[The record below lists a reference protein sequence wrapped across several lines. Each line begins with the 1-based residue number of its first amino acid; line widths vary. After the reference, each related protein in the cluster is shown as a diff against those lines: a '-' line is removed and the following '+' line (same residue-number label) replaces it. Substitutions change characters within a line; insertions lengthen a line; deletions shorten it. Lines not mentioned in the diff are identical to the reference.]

1 MASRAV
7 VITGASTGI
16 GAACAV
22 RLAQFGFRVFAGV
35 RKAAD
40 GEALKQQATES
51 LTPVALDVTDAGSIA
66 AAAAVIAG
74 EVGGA
79 GIAGLVNNAGIVVAG
94 PLEFLPLDELRKQIE
109 VNTIGHVAVTQAFL
123 ALIRHGRGRIVN
135 IGSSSGFLSTP
146 FLGAYCASK
155 FAMEAITDALR
166 MELMPWGISVS
177 IVDPGNIATPIW
189 QKSLAAADELT
200 RHLPAAAHELYG
212 RGMSVAR
219 TVAQKEAI
227 HSSPPELVARAVEHA
242 LTAKRPR
249 TRYYAGRDA
258 SLQAVLARFL
268 PDRMMDRLIMKHMGL

>member
-22 RLAQFGFRVFAGV
+22 RLAEIGFRVFAGV
-35 RKAAD
+35 RKTAD
-40 GEALKQQATES
+40 GEVLKRQVSES
-51 LTPVALDVTDAGSIA
+51 LTPLALDVTDAGSIA
-66 AAAAVIAG
+66 AAVVAVAR
-74 EVGGA
+74 EVSGA

-94 PLEFLPLDELRKQIE
+94 PLEFLPLDALRKQIE

-123 ALIRHGRGRIVN
+123 GLIRQGRGRIVN

-166 MELMPWGISVS
+166 MELGPWGIGVS
-177 IVDPGNIATPIW
+177 LVDPGNIATPIW

-200 RHLPAAAHELYG
+200 RHLPAVAHELYG
-212 RGMSVAR
+212 RGISVAR
-219 TVAQKEAI
+219 AAAQKEAV
-227 HSSPPELVARAVEHA
+227 HSSPPEVVARAVEHA
-242 LTAKRPR
+242 FTAKRPR
-249 TRYYAGRDA
+249 TRYYVGKDA

-268 PDRMMDRLIMKHMGL
+268 PDRVMDRLIMKHLGL

>member
-1 MASRAV
+1 VSSRGV

-22 RLAQFGFRVFAGV
+22 RLARLGFRVFAGV
-35 RKAAD
+35 RKSAD
-40 GEALKQQATES
+40 GEALEKQAPES
-51 LTPVALDVTDAGSIA
+51 LTPLTLDVTDAGSIA
-66 AAAAVIAG
+66 AATAAVAG

-79 GIAGLVNNAGIVVAG
+79 GIAGLVNNAGIAVAG

-123 ALIRHGRGRIVN
+123 GLVRQGRGRIVN

-166 MELMPWGISVS
+166 MELAPWGIGVS

-200 RHLPAAAHELYG
+200 RRLPAAAHELYG
-212 RGMSVAR
+212 RGISVAR
-219 TVAQKEAI
+219 EVAQKEAVN
-227 HSSPPELVARAVEHA
+227 SSPPEVVARAVEHA

-249 TRYYAGRDA
+249 TRYCVGKDA
-258 SLQAVLARFL
+258 SLQAVLTRFL
-268 PDRMMDRLIMKHMGL
+268 PDRMLDRLIMKHMGL

>member
-1 MASRAV
+1 VSSRGV

-22 RLAQFGFRVFAGV
+22 RLARLGFRVFAGV
-35 RKAAD
+35 RKSAD
-40 GEALKQQATES
+40 GEALEKQAPES
-51 LTPVALDVTDAGSIA
+51 LTPLTLDVTDAGSIA
-66 AAAAVIAG
+66 AATAAVAG

-79 GIAGLVNNAGIVVAG
+79 GIAGLVNNAGIAVAG

-123 ALIRHGRGRIVN
+123 GLVRQGHGRIVN

-166 MELMPWGISVS
+166 MELAPWGIGVS

-200 RHLPAAAHELYG
+200 RRLPAAAHELYG
-212 RGMSVAR
+212 RGISVAR
-219 TVAQKEAI
+219 EVAQKEAVN
-227 HSSPPELVARAVEHA
+227 SSPPEVVARAVEHA

-249 TRYYAGRDA
+249 TRYCVGKDA
-258 SLQAVLARFL
+258 SLQAVLTRFL
-268 PDRMMDRLIMKHMGL
+268 PDRMLDRLIMKHMGL

>member
-22 RLAQFGFRVFAGV
+22 RLAEIGFRVFAGV
-35 RKAAD
+35 RKTAD
-40 GEALKQQATES
+40 GEVLKRQVSES
-51 LTPVALDVTDAGSIA
+51 LTPLALDVTDAGSIA
-66 AAAAVIAG
+66 AAVVAVAR

-94 PLEFLPLDELRKQIE
+94 PLEFLPLDALRKQFE

-123 ALIRHGRGRIVN
+123 GLIRQGRGRIVN

-166 MELMPWGISVS
+166 MELGPWGIGVS
-177 IVDPGNIATPIW
+177 LVDPGNIATPIW

-200 RHLPAAAHELYG
+200 RHLPAVAHELYG
-212 RGMSVAR
+212 RGISVAR
-219 TVAQKEAI
+219 AAAQKEAV
-227 HSSPPELVARAVEHA
+227 HSSPPEVVARAVEHA
-242 LTAKRPR
+242 FTAKRPR
-249 TRYYAGRDA
+249 TRYYVGKDA

-268 PDRMMDRLIMKHMGL
+268 PDRVMDRLIMKHLGL

>member
-22 RLAQFGFRVFAGV
+22 HLAQLGFRVFAGV
-35 RKAAD
+35 RKTVD
-40 GEALKQQATES
+40 GEALKKQASEK
-51 LTPVALDVTDAGSIA
+51 LTPLILDVTDSGAIA
-66 AAAAVIAG
+66 AAAVAVTR
-74 EVGGA
+74 EVGEA

-94 PLEFLPLDELRKQIE
+94 PLEFLPLDELRKQLE
-109 VNTIGHVAVTQAFL
+109 VNTIGQVAVTQAFL
-123 ALIRHGRGRIVN
+123 GLIRHGRGRIVN

-146 FLGAYCASK
+146 FLGPYCASK

-166 MELMPWGISVS
+166 MELAPWEIGVS

-189 QKSLAAADELT
+189 QKSLATADALAS
-200 RHLPAAAHELYG
+200 HLPAEALELYAHG
-212 RGMSVAR
+212 LTVAR
-219 TVAQKEAI
+219 AAAQKEAV

-268 PDRMMDRLIMKHMGL
+268 PDRMMDRLIMKHIGL

>member
-1 MASRAV
+1 MSSRGV

-22 RLAQFGFRVFAGV
+22 RLARLGFRVFAGV
-35 RKAAD
+35 RKSAD
-40 GEALKQQATES
+40 GEALEKQAPES
-51 LTPVALDVTDAGSIA
+51 LTPLTLDVTDAGSIA
-66 AAAAVIAG
+66 AATAAVAG

-79 GIAGLVNNAGIVVAG
+79 GIAGLVNNAGIAVAG

-123 ALIRHGRGRIVN
+123 GLVRQGHGRIVN

-166 MELMPWGISVS
+166 MELAPWGIGVS

-200 RHLPAAAHELYG
+200 RRLPAAAHELYG
-212 RGMSVAR
+212 RGISVAR
-219 TVAQKEAI
+219 EVAQKEAVN
-227 HSSPPELVARAVEHA
+227 SSPPEVVARAVEHA

-249 TRYYAGRDA
+249 TRYCVGKDA
-258 SLQAVLARFL
+258 SLQAVLTRFL
-268 PDRMMDRLIMKHMGL
+268 PDRMLDRLIMKHMGL

>member
-1 MASRAV
+1 MANRAV

-22 RLAQFGFRVFAGV
+22 RLAQLGFRVFAGV

-40 GEALKQQATES
+40 GEALKKQSSGS
-51 LTPVALDVTDAGSIA
+51 LTPLALDVTDAGSIA
-66 AAAAVIAG
+66 AAAVAVTR
-74 EVGGA
+74 EVGET

-94 PLEFLPLDELRKQIE
+94 PLEFLPLDELRKQFE

-123 ALIRHGRGRIVN
+123 GLIRQGRGRIVN

-146 FLGAYCASK
+146 FLGPYCASK

-166 MELMPWGISVS
+166 MELGPWGIGVS

-200 RHLPAAAHELYG
+200 RHLPTAAHELYG
-212 RGMSVAR
+212 HGMSVGRAA
-219 TVAQKEAI
+219 AQKEAV
-227 HSSPPELVARAVEHA
+227 HSSPPELVANAVEHA

-258 SLQAVLARFL
+258 CLQAVLARFL

>member
-1 MASRAV
+1 MSSRGV

-22 RLAQFGFRVFAGV
+22 RLARLGFRVFAGV
-35 RKAAD
+35 RKSAD
-40 GEALKQQATES
+40 GEALEKQAPES
-51 LTPVALDVTDAGSIA
+51 LTPLTLDVTDAGSIA
-66 AAAAVIAG
+66 AATAAVAG

-79 GIAGLVNNAGIVVAG
+79 GIAGLVNNAGIAVAG

-123 ALIRHGRGRIVN
+123 GLVRQGRGRIVN

-166 MELMPWGISVS
+166 MELAPWGIGVS

-200 RHLPAAAHELYG
+200 RRLPAAAHELYG
-212 RGMSVAR
+212 RGISVAR
-219 TVAQKEAI
+219 EVAQKEAVN
-227 HSSPPELVARAVEHA
+227 SSPPEVVARAVEHA

-249 TRYYAGRDA
+249 TRYCVGKDA
-258 SLQAVLARFL
+258 SLQAVLTRFL
-268 PDRMMDRLIMKHMGL
+268 PDRMLDRLIMKHMGL

>member
-1 MASRAV
+1 VADRSV

-16 GAACAV
+16 GAACAIHLS
-22 RLAQFGFRVFAGV
+22 RLGFRVFAGV

-40 GEALKQQATES
+40 GEALKRLAPGA
-51 LTPVALDVTDAGSIA
+51 LIPLMLDVTDAATINA
-66 AAAAVIAG
+66 AAASVAS
-74 EVGGA
+74 EVGEA

-109 VNTIGHVAVTQAFL
+109 VNTIGQVAVTQAFL
-123 ALIRHGRGRIVN
+123 ASIRQGHGRIVN

-166 MELMPWGISVS
+166 MELAPWGIEVS

-189 QKSLAAADELT
+189 EKSLATADELT
-200 RHLPAAAHELYG
+200 RRLPAAAHELYQ
-212 RGMSVAR
+212 RVIRVAR
-219 TVAQKEAI
+219 AAAQREAA
-227 HSSPPELVARAVEHA
+227 HSSPPELVARAVERA

-249 TRYYAGRDA
+249 TRYYAGKDA
-258 SLQAVLARFL
+258 SLQSFLVRFL
-268 PDRMMDRLIMKHMGL
+268 PDRLMDKLIMKHMGL

>member
-1 MASRAV
+1 MARRAV

-22 RLAQFGFRVFAGV
+22 RLAQLGFRVFAGV

-40 GEALKQQATES
+40 GEALKQQAPES
-51 LTPVALDVTDAGSIA
+51 LTPMALDVTDPSSIA
-66 AAAAVIAG
+66 AAAAAVGDEI
-74 EVGGA
+74 GGA

-94 PLEFLPLDELRKQIE
+94 PLEFLPLGELRKQIE
-109 VNTIGHVAVTQAFL
+109 VNTIGRVAVTQAFL
-123 ALIRHGRGRIVN
+123 GLIRQGDGRIVN

-166 MELMPWGISVS
+166 MELTPWGIGVS
-177 IVDPGNIATPIW
+177 IVDPGNISTPIW
-189 QKSLAAADELT
+189 QKSLVAADELM
-200 RHLPAAAHELYG
+200 RHLPAEAHELYG
-212 RGMSVAR
+212 RGISVAR
-219 TVAQKEAI
+219 SAAQREAV

-258 SLQAVLARFL
+258 SLQAVLVRFL
-268 PDRMMDRLIMKHMGL
+268 PDRVMDRLIMKHMGL

>member
-22 RLAQFGFRVFAGV
+22 RLAQLGFRVFAGV
-35 RKAAD
+35 RKSAD
-40 GEALKQQATES
+40 GEALKKQVPES
-51 LTPVALDVTDAGSIA
+51 LTPLALDVTDAGSIA
-66 AAAAVIAG
+66 AAAAAVARD
-74 EVGGA
+74 VGAA

-94 PLEFLPLDELRKQIE
+94 PLEFLPLDELRKQID

-123 ALIRHGRGRIVN
+123 GLIRQGRGRIVN

-155 FAMEAITDALR
+155 FAMEAITNALR
-166 MELMPWGISVS
+166 MELAPWGIGVS

-200 RHLPAAAHELYG
+200 SRLPAAAHELYG
-212 RGMSVAR
+212 RGISVAR
-219 TVAQKEAI
+219 EVAQKEAV
-227 HSSPPELVARAVEHA
+227 HSSPSEVVARAVEHA

-249 TRYYAGRDA
+249 TRYRVGGDA
-258 SLQAVLARFL
+258 RLQAILVRFL
-268 PDRMMDRLIMKHMGL
+268 PDHMMDRLIMKHMGL